1 MWQWAGAAAPRQRA
15 SCKGLAEW
23 EGLRWGW
30 GAYNRGMVGPER
42 IEVRIVTGDEDWQAA
57 LAVRREV
64 FIVEQ
69 GVPAEIEQ
77 DDSDATA
84 IHVVASCDGEI
95 VGTAR
100 LTRDDETRIGRVA
113 VLPSRRR
120 RGVAGMMLASL
131 EEEAR
136 KLGLSEVSLHSQNY
150 VQSLYHKLGYEIMG
164 PPFVEAGIDHV
175 PMSKRL
181 S

>member
-1 MWQWAGAAAPRQRA
+1 MA
-15 SCKGLAEW
+15 
-23 EGLRWGW
+23 
-30 GAYNRGMVGPER
+30 GPER
-42 IEVRIVTGDEDWQAA
+42 IEVRIVAGDEDWRAA

-77 DDSDATA
+77 DDSDTTA
-84 IHVVASCDGEI
+84 VHVVASCDGEI

-100 LTRDDETRIGRVA
+100 LTRDDEARIGRVA
-113 VLPSRRR
+113 VLPQQRR
-120 RGVAGMMLASL
+120 RGIACLMLAVL
-131 EEEAR
+131 EAEAR
-136 KLGLSEVSLHSQNY
+136 KLGVDQVSLHSQSY
-150 VQSLYHKLGYEIMG
+150 VQSLYDKLGYEVTG

-181 S
+181 G

>member
-1 MWQWAGAAAPRQRA
+1 
-15 SCKGLAEW
+15 
-23 EGLRWGW
+23 
-30 GAYNRGMVGPER
+30 MVGPER
-42 IEVRIVTGDEDWQAA
+42 IEVRIVAGDEDWQAA

-113 VLPSRRR
+113 VLPPRRR
-120 RGVAGMMLASL
+120 RGIAGLMLAAL
-131 EEEAR
+131 EAEAR
-136 KLGLSEVSLHSQNY
+136 RLGLSEVSLHSQSY
-150 VQSLYHKLGYEIMG
+150 VQSLYGKLGYEVTG

-181 S
+181 G

>member
-1 MWQWAGAAAPRQRA
+1 MQR
-15 SCKGLAEW
+15 SP
-23 EGLRWGW
+23 W
-30 GAYNRGMVGPER
+30 GACSENPKSFAGREGQGRYNAGMAGRER
-42 IEVRIVTGDEDWQAA
+42 TEIRIVAGDADWQAA

-69 GVPAEIEQ
+69 GVPPDVER

-84 IHVVASCDGEI
+84 VHVVASCDGEI

-100 LTRDDETRIGRVA
+100 LTRDDEARIGRVA
-113 VLPSRRR
+113 VLPSLRR
-120 RGVAGMMLASL
+120 RGIASLMLAAL
-131 EEEAR
+131 EAEAR
-136 KLGLSEVSLHSQNY
+136 KLGVAEVSLHSQSY
-150 VQSLYHKLGYEIMG
+150 IQSLYDKLGYEVTG

-181 S
+181 G

>member
-1 MWQWAGAAAPRQRA
+1 MDSR
-15 SCKGLAEW
+15 
-23 EGLRWGW
+23 LRENDG
-30 GAYNRGMVGPER
+30 GEEME
-42 IEVRIVTGDEDWQAA
+42 IRIVAGDADWRAA

-69 GVPAEIEQ
+69 GVPPDVER

-84 IHVVASCDGEI
+84 VHVVASCDGEV

-100 LTRDDETRIGRVA
+100 LTRDEEARIGRVA
-113 VLPSRRR
+113 VLPSLRR
-120 RGVAGMMLASL
+120 RGIAGLMLAAL
-131 EEEAR
+131 EAEAR
-136 KLGLSEVSLHSQNY
+136 KLGVHEVSLHSQSY
-150 VQSLYHKLGYEIMG
+150 VQSLYDKLGYEVTG

-181 S
+181 G